1 MKDKEY
7 NPYKEIQNF
16 YQIKADYYNGMTKIY
31 QNWLDENRKLRYQ
44 MIGFALIVL
53 GLLMLLFAFI

>member
-7 NPYKEIQNF
+7 NPYEGIKNF

-31 QNWLDENRKLRYQ
+31 QKWLDDNRKLRYQ

-53 GLLMLLFAFI
+53 GLLVLLFAFI